1 MKPNVFWPSPLDQFF
16 ICKTKMWKF
25 KFLWIIKQI
34 LSSSSSTGCPDKF
47 RIAKNLFKSQNTE
60 KIRESLFTFQI
71 FLHFDDFLEKNQS
84 SNFVGEFEIFFHPEL
99 VGTHCTCLEP
109 KYFNLTMKYL
119 SCKSF
124 LNLTVKHSNLFWVSS
139 LNRFQR
145 FSTYFRACSIPW
157 KVSAV
162 DPQLKCLKI
171 SLLIIPK

>member
-1 MKPNVFWPSPLDQFF
+1 MNHQTYFVQY
-16 ICKTKMWKF
+16 F
-25 KFLWIIKQI
+25 KYSVSFPIE
-34 LSSSSSTGCPDKF
+34 
-47 RIAKNLFKSQNTE
+47 KNMFKLQNT
-60 KIRESLFTFQI
+60 KKFVMI
-71 FLHFDDFLEKNQS
+71 FLEKNQS

-124 LNLTVKHSNLFWVSS
+124 LNLTVKHSNLFWVSF

>member
-1 MKPNVFWPSPLDQFF
+1 M
-16 ICKTKMWKF
+16 
-25 KFLWIIKQI
+25 WIIKHI
-34 LSSSSSTGCPDKF
+34 LSSILSTVCPDNFPIEKKYK
-47 RIAKNLFKSQNTE
+47 IAKYE
-60 KIRESLFTFQI
+60 KVRESLFTFQFQI
-71 FLHFDDFLEKNQS
+71 FLHLDDFLEKNQS

-109 KYFNLTMKYL
+109 KYFNLSMKYL

-124 LNLTVKHSNLFWVSS
+124 LNLTVKHSNLFWVSF

-171 SLLIIPK
+171 SLLIITN